1 MTDEEFDAWFE
12 AIIKRL
18 AEEDREILIG
28 LSEAPPTD

>member
-12 AIIKRL
+12 ATFRQL

-28 LSEAPPTD
+28 LS

>member
-12 AIIKRL
+12 ETIRRL

-28 LSEAPPTD
+28 LS